1 MHNPGHIVILSVC
14 IHNVVYKADV
24 MVSVLVNIS
33 TAEKSLNV
41 TRNTDLSTSLTYIN
55 IASIH
60 SSGSDETLEKPLCLS
75 WDFQQLIEERP
86 LYFARKKVF
95 MLVYIL
101 QNCCWLL
108 VDTTHKYYFSL
119 EFRNYYHPI
128 YCFVDFVDID
138 NMFPLKQ
145 YMFST

>member
-75 WDFQQLIEERP
+75 WDF
-86 LYFARKKVF
+86 
-95 MLVYIL
+95 
-101 QNCCWLL
+101 
-108 VDTTHKYYFSL
+108 
-119 EFRNYYHPI
+119 
-128 YCFVDFVDID
+128 
-138 NMFPLKQ
+138 
-145 YMFST
+145 